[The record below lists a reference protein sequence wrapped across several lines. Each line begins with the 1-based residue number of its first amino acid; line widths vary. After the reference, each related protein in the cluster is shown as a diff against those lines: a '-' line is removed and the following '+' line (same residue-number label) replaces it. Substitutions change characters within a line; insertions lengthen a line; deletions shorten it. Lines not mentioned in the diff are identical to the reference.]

1 MSLVAD
7 GTFGDAGRS
16 LLALVS
22 CVVRFRALICVWA
35 LIVSVLVVVSLRVW
49 WMWAIVAK
57 MVRVSFSIHNGNTC
71 HFDAWDAWVSGMF
84 CGGTVE
90 CGLRRLAEY

>member
-35 LIVSVLVVVSLRVW
+35 LIVSVLIVVTL
-49 WMWAIVAK
+49 
-57 MVRVSFSIHNGNTC
+57 
-71 HFDAWDAWVSGMF
+71 
-84 CGGTVE
+84 
-90 CGLRRLAEY
+90 